1 MDTVFTEEMFDWVR
15 GGFIVIKNYANKV
28 MDYEYNAFMTSMNV
42 SVSKHLLDKHFTVL
56 WANDYFYSLIGYQR
70 MFDSERLMFAR

>member
-1 MDTVFTEEMFDWVR
+1 
-15 GGFIVIKNYANKV
+15 

-56 WANDYFYSLIGYQR
+56 WANDYFYSLIGYEN
-70 MFDSERLMFAR
+70 ERV